1 MRSIFGGLS
10 GMRRE
15 RPSRV
20 VYTCMFGH
28 SEAFADRHFDRDN
41 KTDFICFTD
50 DRSLR
55 SKRWQFSYVDTAE
68 LGPVRTSKM
77 VKLLPHRF
85 VRGYSSSLY
94 LDNTVEPKVPAQ
106 RFFELLGSSPEPMLC
121 FRHPE
126 RHCVYDEAAAVI
138 GMQLDDPDV
147 VGAQMRH
154 YRALGYPAEA
164 GLITAS
170 ALLRRHNDPAVTT
183 VMEAWAAEVRQ
194 WSYRDQL
201 SFNVVARQLGF
212 QPGYIAGTPLENAL
226 LVWPRVKGH
235 RLPRGFRDEDYLRL
249 NPDVAASGINP
260 RKHYVVHGAA
270 EGRRWK

>member
-1 MRSIFGGLS
+1 
-10 GMRRE
+10 
-15 RPSRV
+15 
-20 VYTCMFGH
+20 
-28 SEAFADRHFDRDN
+28 
-41 KTDFICFTD
+41 
-50 DRSLR
+50 
-55 SKRWQFSYVDTAE
+55 
-68 LGPVRTSKM
+68 M

-85 VRGYSSSLY
+85 VGGYSSSLY

-106 RFFELLGSSPEPMLC
+106 RFFELLDSSPEPMLC

-138 GMQLDDPDV
+138 GMLLDDPDI
-147 VGAQMRH
+147 VGAQMQH

-164 GLITAS
+164 GLITAT
-170 ALLRRHNDPAVTT
+170 ALLRRHNDPSVTT

-212 QPGYIAGTPLENAL
+212 QPGYIAGTPFENAL
-226 LVWPRVKGH
+226 LVWPRVNGH

-249 NPDVAASGINP
+249 NPDVAASGMNP
-260 RKHYVVHGAA
+260 RKHYIAHGAA